1 MPIRFRT
8 LSAAIAFSLLG
19 LPLGAQ
25 QSQDPGATPAPVP
38 QNQKMSKQQK
48 QKMKKTLKE
57 LDSPYRTWLE
67 EDVVYII
74 TPDERN
80 AFLQLRPTKNANSP
94 LTNSGCAAEAI
105 RPSPTT
111 ISRKSITAASPTP
124 MSTSLPESRVG
135 KPTAAASTLSGAS
148 PTRSNRIRPVA
159 PMTARWKRAGD

>member
-1 MPIRFRT
+1 MSIRFRK

-25 QSQDPGATPAPVP
+25 QSQDPGATPPPVP

-57 LDSPYRTWLE
+57 LDTPYRTWLE

-80 AFLQLRPTKNANSP
+80 AFLQLE
-94 LTNSGCAAEAI
+94 TNEEREQFIEQFWLRRSSN
-105 RPSPTT
+105 PD
-111 ISRKSITAASPTP
+111 
-124 MSTSLPESRVG
+124 LPDNDF
-135 KPTAAASTLSGAS
+135 K
-148 PTRSNRIRPVA
+148 
-159 PMTARWKRAGD
+159 